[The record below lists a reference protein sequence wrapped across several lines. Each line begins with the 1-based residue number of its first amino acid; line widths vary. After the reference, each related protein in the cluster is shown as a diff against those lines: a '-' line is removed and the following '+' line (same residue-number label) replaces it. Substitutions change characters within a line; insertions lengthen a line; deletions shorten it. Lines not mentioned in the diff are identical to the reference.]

1 MSTLQEKI
9 NKLFERTITPEVKI
23 DPNTANL
30 SGQAKVPGDDEA
42 QKKMEQGDV
51 TTDDVI
57 EKLNAIRAGHSLKDQ
72 DVYAD
77 LDKYVNDLDIAEKTA
92 LFAYLKGISEIVSRQ
107 KSGEDAV
114 APPDQAPD
122 VDMQKKNVPSQSTVN
137 KQLPQNTKKSNVHV
151 KHNRGGGG
159 EEMNTP
165 LPIKP
170 VQR

>member
-1 MSTLQEKI
+1 MSSLQEKI
-9 NKLFERTITPEVKI
+9 NKLFERVVIPTVKQ
-23 DPNTANL
+23 DPKTANV

-42 QKKMEQGDV
+42 QKKMEQGDI

-72 DVYAD
+72 DVYTD
-77 LDKYVNDLDIAEKTA
+77 LDRYVNDLDVAEKTA

-122 VDMQKKNVPSQSTVN
+122 VDMQKKNVQQS
-137 KQLPQNTKKSNVHV
+137 PQNTKKSNVHV
-151 KHNRGGGG
+151 KQNRGGGG
-159 EEMNTP
+159 EKMNAP

-170 VQR
+170 VQK